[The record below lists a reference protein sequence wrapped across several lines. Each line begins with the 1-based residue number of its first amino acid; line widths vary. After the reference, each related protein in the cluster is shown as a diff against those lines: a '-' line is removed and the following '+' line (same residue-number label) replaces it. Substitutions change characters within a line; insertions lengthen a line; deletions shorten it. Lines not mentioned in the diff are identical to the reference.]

1 MSFIYKGLE
10 AVYDRH
16 KVTEEEIDRHL
27 ERLQQQ
33 MPKIR
38 TVTDRPAQNGDEL
51 VLDYAG
57 FCDGEQFPGGT
68 AEQQTLTLGSGMF
81 IPGFEEQLVGSNPGD
96 DVTVTVT
103 FPEQYHAPE
112 LAGKAAEFRCKV
124 HEIREK
130 GTYEMGDEFAKSMGF
145 DTFEALRAQVGESL
159 QQYTDARG
167 QLDLEDQLIRQ
178 VADSYDYQPSEEQV
192 RHAVDEQ
199 LESLKAQ
206 LAQQGLTMDMYTQ
219 FTKQTEDQI
228 REDMRPEAVQN
239 LRIRAAAEHVAQL
252 EGIQATE
259 EDIANALSEICQQNH
274 ITMEQLQ
281 EVYDD
286 NFAETVA
293 ANVRLRKAM
302 ILVREN
308 AHITE
313 KVN

>member
-16 KVTEEEIDRHL
+16 IVTDAEIDHHL
-27 ERLQQQ
+27 ERMQQQ
-33 MPKIR
+33 SPKVRVI
-38 TVTDRPAQNGDEL
+38 TDRPARNGDEL

-57 FCDGEQFPGGT
+57 YCDGEQFPGGT
-68 AEQQTLTLGSGMF
+68 AQQQTLTLGSGMF
-81 IPGFEEQLVGSNPGD
+81 IPGFEEQLVGSHPGD

-130 GTYEMGDEFAKSMGF
+130 GTYEMGDEFAKSLGF
-145 DTFEALRAQVGESL
+145 DTFEALRAQVGESM

-167 QLDLEDQLIRQ
+167 QLDLEDQLIRRA
-178 VADSYDYQPSEEQV
+178 ADSYDYQPNEEQV
-192 RHAVDEQ
+192 SRAVEEQ

-206 LAQQGLTMDMYTQ
+206 LAQQGLTMEMYTQ

-228 REDMRPEAVQN
+228 REDFRPEAVQN
-239 LRIRAAAEHVAQL
+239 LRIRATAEHIALL

-259 EDIANALSEICQQNH
+259 EDIASALADICQQNH

-293 ANVRLRKAM
+293 ANVRLRKVMA
-302 ILVREN
+302 LVREN
-308 AHITE
+308 ARVTE
-313 KVN
+313 KNS